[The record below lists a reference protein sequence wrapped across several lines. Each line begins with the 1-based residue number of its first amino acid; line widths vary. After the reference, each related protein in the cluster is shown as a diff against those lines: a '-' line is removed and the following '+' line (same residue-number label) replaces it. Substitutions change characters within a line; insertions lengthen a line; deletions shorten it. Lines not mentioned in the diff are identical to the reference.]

1 LDCKERYYIR
11 VLGTAQDGGYPHLGC
26 KGQCCKLAWKNINLH
41 RLPSSIALV
50 DKLENKFWLFDA
62 TPKIRE
68 QLHVMSNIKLSGIF
82 LTHAHYGH
90 YIGLLELGKE
100 VLNANNVP
108 VYAMPKMFNFIVK
121 NSPFDLLIKNKNILL
136 KKIVKNKIILDN
148 EKSVECFEVK
158 HRSELSETVGYRI
171 KANDKSIIYLPD
183 LDHYR
188 EFVNEIKNII
198 KDNNLIFLDG
208 TFYDKKE
215 IKNRDIND
223 IPHPEILESMS
234 VFSKLN
240 DSEKKKIHFIH
251 FNHTNPTIDIE
262 SIEAKKVIQNGF
274 LLSKD
279 NQIFNL

>member
-1 LDCKERYYIR
+1 MDCKERYYIR

-41 RLPSSIALV
+41 RMPSSIALV
-50 DKLENKFWLFDA
+50 DKSENKFWLFDA

-171 KANDKSIIYLPD
+171 KINNKSII
-183 LDHYR
+183 
-188 EFVNEIKNII
+188 
-198 KDNNLIFLDG
+198 LIFLDG